1 MSNSLNIK
9 KSGHY
14 SRIFTVLFLVLF
26 FGGSVFLFRAA
37 RAQTECGSQAECESE
52 LRKIEKQMDELSGVI
67 SGYVMKSS
75 SLERDLAIL
84 DAKRKKVQL
93 GIRARDLSI
102 WRLSRGIN
110 SRSRTIS
117 ELLGKI
123 EKEKKSLE
131 ELIRKTN
138 ELDST
143 SLVEL
148 ILGYENL
155 SDFFVNEDSFESIHQ
170 AMQASFKDIERA
182 KKKTEKEKDE
192 LENQKAE
199 ELQLRAIQALEKRNL
214 EKMAAEKKR
223 ILRITKGKEAAYQK
237 LLAETKKTAAEI
249 RSRIFRLFGGGELS
263 FGDAV
268 KIAQFA
274 EKASGMRAAFI
285 LAILA
290 QESAI
295 DGVIGRN
302 QGRCFYNQPR
312 RNRSGTVMSN
322 RQKPS
327 FLAIMRELG
336 RDPNST
342 PVSCPI
348 VSDGAYGGAMGPAQF
363 MPTTWW
369 DVKAQTGYKKRVA
382 KITGNNPPSP
392 FNNSDAF
399 VGTSLYLKDAY
410 NSRACRNYAE
420 KYKNVS
426 PKQLLRERCAAA
438 KYYAGGNWY
447 RFRWAYGE
455 PVIERARKYQRDIDT
470 LER

>member
-1 MSNSLNIK
+1 MSEFLNIK

-14 SRIFTVLFLVLF
+14 SRIFIALFSILLLA
-26 FGGSVFLFRAA
+26 GGGFLFRAA
-37 RAQTECGSQAECESE
+37 RAQTECGSQVECENE
-52 LRKIEKQMDELSGVI
+52 LKEIEKQMDELSGVI

-93 GIRARDLSI
+93 GIRARNLSI
-102 WRLSRGIN
+102 QRLSRGIE
-110 SRSRTIS
+110 SRSRTIGG
-117 ELLGKI
+117 LLKKI
-123 EKEKKSLE
+123 GREKRSLE

-148 ILGYENL
+148 MLGYENL
-155 SDFFVNEDSFESIHQ
+155 SDFFVNEDSFESIHL
-170 AMQASFKDIERA
+170 AMQNSFRQIENSRE
-182 KKKTEKEKDE
+182 KTEKERDE

-199 ELQLRAIQALEKRNL
+199 ELQLRAIQTLEKRNL

-223 ILRITKGKEAAYQK
+223 ILRITKGQEAAYQK
-237 LLAETKKTAAEI
+237 LLAKTKKTAAEI

-263 FGDAV
+263 FGEAV

-274 EKASGMRAAFI
+274 GKASGMRAAFI

-336 RDPNST
+336 RDPNTT

-369 DVKAQTGYKKRVA
+369 DIKTQTGYKKRVA

-392 FNNSDAF
+392 FNNYDAF
-399 VGTSLYLKDAY
+399 AGTASYLRDAY
-410 NSRACRNYAE
+410 GSRACRAYAKKYNYLA
-420 KYKNVS
+420 
-426 PKQLLRERCAAA
+426 PKQLLQERCAAA
-438 KYYAGGNWY
+438 KYYAGGSW
-447 RFRWAYGE
+447 RTFTMSYGE
-455 PVIERARKYQRDIDT
+455 PVVERARKYQRDIDT
-470 LER
+470 LNR